1 MRTFGV
7 EEELLVVDPHSGRA
21 LALADR
27 MLAVA
32 GRPQDMSH
40 EFKLEQVEVQT
51 VPCQEHDEL
60 LGALYNGRTV
70 ADRAARAC
78 GGRIAALATSP
89 LEVASSLTPNE
100 RFARMDR
107 EFGLIAREQLTCGL
121 HVHVAVQS
129 PDEGV
134 AILDR
139 VREWLPLLIALTGNS
154 PYWFGDDTGYASY
167 RTQAWNRWPS
177 SGPQELYGDAGAYRQ
192 RIDAMVATGA
202 ILDEG
207 MAYFDARLSRL
218 HPTVEVRVADV
229 PLLASDS
236 ALVAILVR
244 ALVETAA
251 REASDGVAPLATPVA
266 LLRLAAWRASRS
278 GLDGDLVHP
287 VTSLPVPAADA
298 VDALVGH
305 VAALLREAGEL
316 RRAEQ
321 ALAELLARGTG
332 ATAQRRAAQGTQAQG
347 TPAQG
352 TQAQGTPVQGR
363 DLGAAVR
370 LAIEQTVSR
379 EGTWDDG
386 GRATLQVVRR
396 APGTLSA

>member
-7 EEELLVVDPHSGRA
+7 EEELLVVDPTTGQA
-21 LALADR
+21 LPLADR

-40 EFKLEQVEVQT
+40 EFKLEQIEIQT
-51 VPCQEHDEL
+51 VPCRDHDEI
-60 LGALYNGRTV
+60 LGALYTGRRL

-89 LEVASSLTPNE
+89 LPVESSLTPND
-100 RFARMDR
+100 RFARMNH
-107 EFGLIAREQLTCGL
+107 EFGLISREQLTCGL
-121 HVHVAVQS
+121 HVHVGVDS
-129 PDEGV
+129 PAEGV

-139 VREWLPLLIALTGNS
+139 IREWLPALVALTGNS
-154 PYWFGDDTGYASY
+154 PYWFGIDTGYSSF

-177 SGPQELYGDAGAYRQ
+177 SGPQEIFGEAATYRK
-192 RIDAMVATGA
+192 RVDAMIATGA

-229 PLLASDS
+229 PLLAADS
-236 ALVAILVR
+236 ALVAVLVR

-251 REASDGVAPLATPVA
+251 REANDGVAPLGTSVA

-278 GLDGDLVHP
+278 GLDGELVHP
-287 VTSLPVPAADA
+287 ATCLPVPAAEA
-298 VDALVGH
+298 LDALLAH
-305 VAALLREAGEL
+305 VAPVLRETGEF
-316 RRAEQ
+316 RRTERAFAEV
-321 ALAELLARGTG
+321 LERGTG
-332 ATAQRRAAQGTQAQG
+332 ARAQRLAAEAAGI
-347 TPAQG
+347 P
-352 TQAQGTPVQGR
+352 
-363 DLGAAVR
+363 AAVR
-370 LAIEQTVSR
+370 MALERTASP

-386 GRATLQVVRR
+386 SRVALSVVRR
-396 APGTLSA
+396 ATNVLSA

>member
-7 EEELLVVDPHSGRA
+7 EEELLVVDPHSGEA

-51 VPCQEHDEL
+51 APCREHDEL
-60 LGALYNGRTV
+60 LGALYNGRRV
-70 ADRAARAC
+70 ADRAARSC

-89 LEVASSLTPNE
+89 LRVESSLTPNE
-100 RFARMDR
+100 RFARMDH
-107 EFGLIAREQLTCGL
+107 EFGLISREQLTCGV

-129 PDEGV
+129 RDEGV
-134 AILDR
+134 AVLDR
-139 VREWLPLLIALTGNS
+139 IRDWLPLFIALTGNS
-154 PYWFGDDTGYASY
+154 PYWFGADTGYASY

-177 SGPQELYGDAGAYRQ
+177 SGPQELYGEASAYR
-192 RIDAMVATGA
+192 RRVDAMIATGA
-202 ILDEG
+202 ILDEA

-251 REASDGVAPLATPVA
+251 REAADGVAPLGTPVA

-305 VAALLREAGEL
+305 VSAALKEADEL
-316 RRAEQ
+316 RRTERAV
-321 ALAELLARGTG
+321 AELLARGSG
-332 ATAQRRAAQGTQAQG
+332 ARAQREAAEGG
-347 TPAQG
+347 G
-352 TQAQGTPVQGR
+352 
-363 DLGAAVR
+363 LGAAVR
-370 LAIEQTVSR
+370 MAIERSVSR
-379 EGTWDDG
+379 DGTWDDG
-386 GRATLQVVRR
+386 GRATLRVVRR
-396 APGTLSA
+396 PPGALSA